1 MLSQMSQT
9 KSSFHSI
16 FQSGF
21 LFLRFTKT
29 IVKNQKV
36 MERSEITL
44 TNAPKRRMLYCSSC
58 KLYDYQGLSVEQEGR
73 LDLIFLQI
81 VNLLTALQSENL
93 DMKK

>member
-1 MLSQMSQT
+1 MSQT
-9 KSSFHSI
+9 KSSFQSV

-21 LFLRFTKT
+21 LFLRFT
-29 IVKNQKV
+29 
-36 MERSEITL
+36 MERSEITS

-58 KLYDYQGLSVEQEGR
+58 KLYDYQGESVEQEGR